1 MAKKVTPKFHHY
13 RRGAKGSKPRPPP
26 RRPPG
31 PRLDDDGWPS
41 AYQGLRDWFHKKYR
55 KFAYDMWRF
64 ARKNWFWVLVAIFAT
79 AIYLRD
85 IGESGLFV

>member
-1 MAKKVTPKFHHY
+1 
-13 RRGAKGSKPRPPP
+13 
-26 RRPPG
+26 
-31 PRLDDDGWPS
+31 
-41 AYQGLRDWFHKKYR
+41 LRDWFHKKYR